1 LTKRV
6 ELTLYG
12 RAALHLGFPQAPPEH
27 AMSRDVDAVLW
38 LGQAEELQ
46 EKTNF
51 WEAIERVNQELSD
64 QELSSEPCGDSS
76 PL

>member
-1 LTKRV
+1 
-6 ELTLYG
+6 
-12 RAALHLGFPQAPPEH
+12 
-27 AMSRDVDAVLW
+27 MSRDVDAVLW